1 MFSADLQEVGL
12 EILKFLISNSVEKE
26 TDENS
31 YTKKIW
37 CGNLANQCNFAKFT
51 KIFHHKNLYHTVFIN
66 IFTQEDFNMDIKPL
80 LHHQELIRVLLTL
93 DIIDMI
99 YRSLLWKRF

>member
-1 MFSADLQEVGL
+1 
-12 EILKFLISNSVEKE
+12 
-26 TDENS
+26 
-31 YTKKIW
+31 
-37 CGNLANQCNFAKFT
+37 
-51 KIFHHKNLYHTVFIN
+51 
-66 IFTQEDFNMDIKPL
+66 MDIKPL